1 MRILNFT
8 AIFLLV
14 VVFTHT
20 VETFSQENAKTNI
33 VTELKNVAGVQYI
46 INDTTTQ
53 ILFHGKPVETPN
65 DCVFSLENMKD
76 HSRILLPVQK
86 VEQPDERTAI
96 ITGSQIIDDVKF
108 SYSYKITLDELLPV
122 IQIMPTWET
131 DKDLNGYEVVFQYQA
146 TVSPERETP
155 HQNKFLY
162 DWRMQHYPF
171 AGNSEKCYVT
181 PMRYCGIPGML
192 LYKPDLSTV
201 LLYTIDSRS
210 DYCNPTTW
218 TGTTRLEFVNQ
229 KTAPGFVVCKG
240 QIKSGTKYEL
250 PLQIYLDDS
259 GKFTTA
265 IPNIIKAWMKTVDYK
280 VEPLFVRTPQ
290 EAFDMVFEFRK
301 NPSHWVEGKGFKHN
315 NLASFCYP
323 GEYPMFCIWDY
334 RMYLKTG
341 DNKYRERAFK
351 QIDYLFKAQQPSGVF
366 HTTLNLKPRKGGNA
380 FGHNHTQPD
389 KPYEDYCSA
398 DHLHDA
404 YKPDINAMT
413 ARYLL
418 AFWKM
423 LKDNKDEVI
432 GEERLRE
439 IYDRAVKC
447 LDYVLAQQNEDGGF
461 SQCVDITTGKRAIST
476 VCGRTMVAFPYAA
489 EITGNKKYLDAAL
502 RAEKFLR
509 ENVQNRFWYTGAH
522 PDLPPED
529 FEQDSIFNVI
539 EYWLDKYDRTKE
551 QDALD
556 NAIANAYYVLL
567 YWCPKQLSWVKSPTQ
582 LAHSEQVHYNT
593 YAVYTY
599 NNHKVVSLDRL
610 HKVTNNPLFLQLRDR
625 VMQNMFFTQTL
636 DPQWRGSISEAIADP
651 WLEQKWA
658 KQGFEFKGVI
668 YPNQT
673 LEFISE
679 LWDLGLVK

>member
-1 MRILNFT
+1 MTTRRKFIKQSS
-8 AIFLLV
+8 AI
-14 VVFTHT
+14 
-20 VETFSQENAKTNI
+20 
-33 VTELKNVAGVQYI
+33 VAGGLLSGNLFSACQTGEIVLTNRLGMQWRPE
-46 INDTTTQ
+46 D
-53 ILFHGKPVETPN
+53 ILFFLQN
-65 DCVFSLENMKD
+65 KD
-76 HSRILLPVQK
+76 GR
-86 VEQPDERTAI
+86 
-96 ITGSQIIDDVKF
+96 
-108 SYSYKITLDELLPV
+108 
-122 IQIMPTWET
+122 
-131 DKDLNGYEVVFQYQA
+131 
-146 TVSPERETP
+146 TVSLPLSKAKRTGDYSAMFSGQTEIDGVPFICKIKAELEPDAPAASFTP
-155 HQNKFLY
+155 SWEVEKDIENWEVGVAYQKDFSGE
-162 DWRMQHYPF
+162 WRVQSYPF
-171 AGNSEKCYVT
+171 AGNSSKVDIN
-181 PMRYCGIPGML
+181 PMRYCGIPGAL
-192 LYKPDLSTV
+192 VYRPDLSTV
-201 LLYTIDSRS
+201 LLFAIDSRS
-210 DYCNPTTW
+210 DYLNPTTW
-218 TGTTRLEFVNQ
+218 TGKTRFV
-229 KTAPGFVVCKG
+229 FE
-240 QIKSGTKYEL
+240 SGTTVPTFFACGGKMEAGRQYEL
-250 PLQIYLDDS
+250 PLQVFTDTS

-265 IPNIIKAWMKTVDYK
+265 IPNIVKTWMKTVEYK

-315 NLASFCYP
+315 NLAPFCYP

-366 HTTLNLKPRKGGNA
+366 HTTLNLKPRKGVNA

-398 DHLHDA
+398 DHQHDA

-418 AFWKM
+418 KFWKM
-423 LKDNKDEVI
+423 LKDNNDAAI
-432 GEERLRE
+432 GREKLQE
-439 IYDRAVKC
+439 IYDRSVKC

-461 SQCVDITTGKRAIST
+461 SQCVDITTGKRAVST
-476 VCGRTMVAFPYAA
+476 VCGRTMVAFPYAT
-489 EITGNKKYLDAAL
+489 EITGDRKYLEAAL
-502 RAEKFLR
+502 KAEKFLR
-509 ENVQNRFWYTGAH
+509 ENVQNKFWYTGAH

-539 EYWLDKYDRTKE
+539 EYWLDKYGRTKDR
-551 QDALD
+551 DALD
-556 NAIANAYYVLL
+556 NAIANAYYALL

-610 HKVTNNPLFLQLRDR
+610 HRITDNPLFLQLRDR

-636 DPQWRGSISEAIADP
+636 DPQWQGSISEAIADP
-651 WLEQKWA
+651 WLERKWA
-658 KQGFEFKGVI
+658 KQDFEFKGVI